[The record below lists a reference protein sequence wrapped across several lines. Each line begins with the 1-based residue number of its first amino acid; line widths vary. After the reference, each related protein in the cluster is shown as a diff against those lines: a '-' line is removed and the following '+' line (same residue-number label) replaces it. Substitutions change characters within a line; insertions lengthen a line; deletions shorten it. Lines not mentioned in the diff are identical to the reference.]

1 MGRWRVYNKDK
12 IMFRPGDTVI
22 FDSTKLN
29 PSYWNNE
36 TESNKQLYYGSFVEL
51 DCKIA
56 FDKMKLKL
64 FTFITYHYPQLG
76 HCVLMDM
83 DTGQLLPMCH
93 DSDFRLV
100 TDEEC

>member
-1 MGRWRVYNKDK
+1 
-12 IMFRPGDTVI
+12 MFRPGDTVT
-22 FDSTKLN
+22 FDSNHFN
-29 PSYWNNE
+29 PAFWNDLS
-36 TESNKQLYYGSFVEL
+36 ESDRIKFYGRYGYGS
-51 DCKIA
+51 KHT
-56 FDKMKLKL
+56 KL

-83 DTGQLLPMCH
+83 DDGKLLPMCH

>member
-1 MGRWRVYNKDK
+1 VDNSFGV
-12 IMFRPGDTVI
+12 GDTVI
-22 FDSTKLN
+22 FDTTKIN
-29 PSYWNNE
+29 PECWDGWTE
-36 TESNKQLYYGSFVEL
+36 TTRIKYYGRYGYGS
-51 DCKIA
+51 
-56 FDKMKLKL
+56 KLKL

-83 DTGQLLPMCH
+83 DDGKLLPMCH